1 MKYSNCSLFKGIKLN
16 DLESLIKCLQV
27 KEVFYKTGDIIS
39 FNNSLEKT
47 LGVLVSGKAFVKKLD
62 RNGNYTILET
72 LIKDSVFSN
81 DFTNYL
87 TDSTFI
93 EIFACENTTV
103 LFMEYENIFKR
114 CKKACVFHS
123 VFVENFIG
131 AIIEK
136 SKILSQRIQ
145 ILSSKTIKDKIL
157 SYANIMAE
165 KVGHK
170 TFTLPMSYIS
180 FAEYLCVDRSAMM
193 RELKKL
199 NEQGVLRINKKEITV
214 LSDKYI

>member
-145 ILSSKTIKDKIL
+145 ILSSKTI
-157 SYANIMAE
+157 
-165 KVGHK
+165 
-170 TFTLPMSYIS
+170 
-180 FAEYLCVDRSAMM
+180 
-193 RELKKL
+193 
-199 NEQGVLRINKKEITV
+199 
-214 LSDKYI
+214 